1 MASNQQPN
9 GSSAQ
14 EGDGPND
21 QPNQAS
27 GQEDRLLTDEEE
39 IQYQQ
44 MRVVNS
50 ARQIRI
56 ALWIQNEANRIMDVL
71 RNQLPPREDWA
82 LLKTSTK
89 KAFFKAVIF
98 SKKNVCLS
106 LPPSLPLSINN
117 FFTFVR
123 DYLTILFLH
132 CFQHGLH
139 AFGIVPMPLA

>member
-71 RNQLPPREDWA
+71 RNQLPPREE
-82 LLKTSTK
+82 
-89 KAFFKAVIF
+89 
-98 SKKNVCLS
+98 
-106 LPPSLPLSINN
+106 
-117 FFTFVR
+117 
-123 DYLTILFLH
+123 
-132 CFQHGLH
+132 
-139 AFGIVPMPLA
+139 